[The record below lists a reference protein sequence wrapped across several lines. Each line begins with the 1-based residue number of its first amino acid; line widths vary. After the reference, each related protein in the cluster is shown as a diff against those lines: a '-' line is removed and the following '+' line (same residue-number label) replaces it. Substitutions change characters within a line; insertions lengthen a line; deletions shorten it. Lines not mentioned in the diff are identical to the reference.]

1 MAWRLRLILL
11 QLGALTLLLAAAA
24 VAPDAWSLVL
34 ASALIGASSSVA
46 QQIVPFAVALAE
58 PSRRGSTVGTRNR
71 LNTVF
76 MGGMFLGG
84 AVGSAG
90 AILAWRLEEWS
101 AVCAFGGAL
110 AAIALGLHAHSQRH
124 RARRS

>member
-11 QLGALTLLLAAAA
+11 QLGALTLSLAAAA

-34 ASALIGASSSVA
+34 ASALIGASIVA
-46 QQIVPFAVALAE
+46 QQILPFAVALAE

-71 LNTVF
+71 LNSVF